1 MVGIWCARA
10 AKRGLEIE
18 IGGGVPWGER
28 EKGRMRVSV
37 NEVWTGGHWLDYIG
51 LCGSLKDFGFKPEF
65 SGEPLKA
72 LKQKSH

>member
-1 MVGIWCARA
+1 M
-10 AKRGLEIE
+10 LEQPKE
-18 IGGGVPWGER
+18 GWRLRLGGGVPWGER